1 MKTYKVK
8 KWPWYRF
15 GSICGISKEDWDK
28 DLYGEVSTSKVY
40 IDNDGSKFIFVNS
53 WAVPIKYCTEIK
65 K

>member
-8 KWPWYRF
+8 KWPWYRKRP
-15 GSICGISKEDWDK
+15 IYGIYKFWWKKEVE
-28 DLYGEVSTSKVY
+28 GEIVKAEIY
-40 IDNDGSKFIFVNS
+40 RDNCILVHG

>member
-15 GSICGISKEDWDK
+15 GSIHGIPKHWWIEEVGGDIVKSERYK
-28 DLYGEVSTSKVY
+28 DNCILVHG
-40 IDNDGSKFIFVNS
+40 